1 MKFRGF
7 KFLVEFVKYSRS
19 EKYIFRVIIKE
30 QCKIQKRENMLPLA
44 KWKLYHSNEI
54 SICFFEFQ
62 NH

>member
-30 QCKIQKRENMLPLA
+30 QCKIQKRENGT
-44 KWKLYHSNEI
+44 I
-54 SICFFEFQ
+54 GFI
-62 NH
+62 